1 MFKVRNTCPGAHRR
15 APAVCRPCRA
25 TPLQGDGLEAPD
37 TPDSMPVAFLGRF
50 VYTAE
55 APAYLLDAFED
66 LVEGPETQGSLADV
80 SSPPPA
86 AAAAAASAAAMLV
99 PLPLLSRL
107 WLRSQQAALATST
120 SCTGRCYGAMKRP
133 NHTASAFRQWKR

>member
-1 MFKVRNTCPGAHRR
+1 
-15 APAVCRPCRA
+15 
-25 TPLQGDGLEAPD
+25 
-37 TPDSMPVAFLGRF
+37 MPVAFLSRF

-86 AAAAAASAAAMLV
+86 AAAAAAAASAAASAAAMLV
-99 PLPLLSRL
+99 PLPLLSRPVGCSRNQYQL
-107 WLRSQQAALATST
+107 HWSLL
-120 SCTGRCYGAMKRP
+120 
-133 NHTASAFRQWKR
+133 

>member
-1 MFKVRNTCPGAHRR
+1 
-15 APAVCRPCRA
+15 
-25 TPLQGDGLEAPD
+25 
-37 TPDSMPVAFLGRF
+37 MPVAFLSQF

-86 AAAAAASAAAMLV
+86 AAAAAAAASATAMLV
-99 PLPLLSRL
+99 PLLLLSRPVGCSRNQYQLHWSLL
-107 WLRSQQAALATST
+107 WRHETT
-120 SCTGRCYGAMKRP
+120 P
-133 NHTASAFRQWKR
+133 